1 MKINFILSILIVFI
15 VFCTSVSCNN
25 SSSINKKEIIGK
37 WNIVGLISKT
47 DKITITESNLYTVEF
62 NSNDTFIMQGEDN
75 QLKAKFA
82 FNNPNELQLEEIMK
96 TDVCCNSPLADSL
109 FNAFTESKY
118 LYNFREDTLQITTI
132 NKSVLLVAP

>member
-1 MKINFILSILIVFI
+1 MKINFILSTLIVFI

-82 FNNPNELQLEEIMK
+82 FNNPNELQLEEITK
-96 TDVCCNSPLADSL
+96 TDVCCNSPLVIRYLMLLLKASICTTLEKIRYNLLLLINL
-109 FNAFTESKY
+109 FY
-118 LYNFREDTLQITTI
+118 
-132 NKSVLLVAP
+132 